1 MVVRG
6 NIDKDYFADGRPDL
20 VENGVE
26 IDVEAIARALVNIY
40 QERIDIEHDID
51 DGLYRETL
59 RIIKDAVDNGYA
71 DAIEEGTPAPDE
83 EFRDA
88 FEHSAEV
95 FSAFRVHRMQND
107 IAAQMID
114 SSGKVKPFREFVR
127 DVSSYIDHQNRA
139 WLQTEYNTAILR
151 AQNAA
156 EWKQFQEEKDVYP
169 NLEWIRSTS
178 PNPGADHVPFWGTVL
193 PVDDP
198 FWDEHKPGDRW
209 NCKCELRQTDK
220 HSTSVPHSDG
230 SSDAA
235 RGLESNPAKAREVF
249 SQNHPYY
256 PSSCVSCPFSGNKLI
271 ALVQDLA
278 GGKHCHNCK
287 SVNKCIGRAEEIA
300 NVTDLLKRLHEVT
313 GKAYV
318 ETLHDIISSK
328 EFKPVRR
335 DSRILSAISTKASDY
350 PNLFNAARKLLA
362 IEERVY
368 ILPNPS
374 DTRKPDIICQHKG
387 SIRAY
392 DVKTI
397 SGRNSVGN
405 RLSESIGQTNRVVL
419 NMTVDY
425 NPRSLYAELK
435 RYFESSPDA
444 SEVRILVGKRILS
457 ITREMPTIK
466 EFIFEYNKKK

>member
-71 DAIEEGTPAPDE
+71 DAIEAGTPAPDE

-249 SQNHPYY
+249 SDRHPYY
-256 PSSCVSCPFSGNKLI
+256 PSSCVSCPFSGNKLL
-271 ALVQDLA
+271 ALFHDLA
-278 GGKHCHNCK
+278 GGKHCHSCQY
-287 SVNKCIGRAEEIA
+287 VNICISKHSDLPKNHRKLYERLVKDPDYTGVQYNKRTGGVKAIHKHHNFDKVGGRYEKEALKAGYNSGVAVVLQSERDKGFKERFTEGLWNGKLFEVAGKKQARHQDFFSGLKHCASKRDTEIA
-300 NVTDLLKRLHEVT
+300 VIVIPKGDFDLAELDRGVRRYRGLEK
-313 GKAYV
+313 
-318 ETLHDIISSK
+318 LHDGQFIPFERIIIVQDSK
-328 EFKPVRR
+328 
-335 DSRILSAISTKASDY
+335 
-350 PNLFNAARKLLA
+350 
-362 IEERVY
+362 
-368 ILPNPS
+368 
-374 DTRKPDIICQHKG
+374 IICE
-387 SIRAY
+387 R
-392 DVKTI
+392 T
-397 SGRNSVGN
+397 
-405 RLSESIGQTNRVVL
+405 L
-419 NMTVDY
+419 
-425 NPRSLYAELK
+425 
-435 RYFESSPDA
+435 
-444 SEVRILVGKRILS
+444 
-457 ITREMPTIK
+457 
-466 EFIFEYNKKK
+466 